1 MLIGPRA
8 LSLLL
13 AVSRCRVE
21 WTALMTQSG
30 PSDAN
35 ASWTCTDVLA
45 HIYEFID
52 GALPAEADER
62 MREHISACGYCRP
75 SFERE
80 RDLIDL
86 LARRCKTEP
95 CPGELRQRI
104 IDSLSQARRRHS
116 GET

>member
-13 AVSRCRVE
+13 AVSRSRVE
-21 WTALMTQSG
+21 WTALVTQSG

-52 GALPAEADER
+52 GALPAEAGTGKR
-62 MREHISACGYCRP
+62 SAVHK
-75 SFERE
+75 FERAITR
-80 RDLIDL
+80 RDPQTT
-86 LARRCKTEP
+86 AAPSRRV
-95 CPGELRQRI
+95 
-104 IDSLSQARRRHS
+104 
-116 GET
+116 